1 MLHIIT
7 GPPCS
12 GKSTYVREHA
22 QPGDVRVD
30 FDAIAQVLGAAV
42 PHGSEGLPRACAF
55 KARTAVINH
64 LLGHAD
70 EGDAYIIHTSPAD
83 WQVEAYER
91 AGAEFVALDVD
102 LETCLERAEQD
113 GRPEGEADAIRQ
125 WFAEREQGEKGA
137 PMPNIKSFNVEVKE
151 DEGGQITGYASTF
164 DRVPDAYGDV
174 IAPGAFAASLN
185 RWQDLGKPIP
195 LLFGHR
201 TDDPFMNIGAVESAE
216 EDERGLKFTAKLD
229 PDNPNAPYSRK
240 LLLEG
245 RIHQFSFAFDVKEAG
260 LTTLEDGT
268 KANELRE
275 LDLFEISLVP
285 IPANQ
290 FATVEEVKAWAD
302 EAVAEAKAGRV
313 LSKTNEDDLREAVA
327 LIQGVLDRVER
338 DPEPTEP
345 EDVEGDAP
353 AQDAGAKGA
362 RVLEQ
367 IRKTITHV

>member
-22 QPGDVRVD
+22 KPGDVRVD
-30 FDAIAQVLGAAV
+30 FDAIAQTLGAAV
-42 PHGSEGLPRACAF
+42 AHGSEGLPRACAF

-64 LLGHAD
+64 LLEHHD
-70 EGDAYIIHTSPAD
+70 EGEAYVIHTSPAQ

-91 AGAEFVALDVD
+91 AGAEFVELDAD

-137 PMPNIKSFNVEVKE
+137 PMPKIKSFNVEVKE
-151 DEGGQITGYASTF
+151 DEGGSITGYASTF

-174 IAPGAFAASLN
+174 IAPGAFKETLL
-185 RWQDLGKPIP
+185 RWQELGKPIP

-229 PDNPNAPYSRK
+229 PDNPNAQYSRK
-240 LLLEG
+240 LLTEG
-245 RIHQFSFAFDVKEAG
+245 RIHQFSFAFDVQEAG
-260 LTTLEDGT
+260 VTTLDDGT
-268 KANELRE
+268 KANELRK

-302 EAVAEAKAGRV
+302 RAAEEVKAGRV
-313 LSKTNEDDLREAVA
+313 LSKTNEDDLREAVS
-327 LIQGVLDRVER
+327 LIQGVLDKAA
-338 DPEPTEP
+338 PEPAVP
-345 EDVEGDAP
+345 EDPEGDAP
-353 AQDAGAKGA
+353 ADAGAKGA
-362 RVLEQ
+362 LVLEQ
-367 IRKTITHV
+367 IRKTITRIS

>member
-1 MLHIIT
+1 
-7 GPPCS
+7 
-12 GKSTYVREHA
+12 
-22 QPGDVRVD
+22 
-30 FDAIAQVLGAAV
+30 
-42 PHGSEGLPRACAF
+42 
-55 KARTAVINH
+55 
-64 LLGHAD
+64 
-70 EGDAYIIHTSPAD
+70 
-83 WQVEAYER
+83 
-91 AGAEFVALDVD
+91 
-102 LETCLERAEQD
+102 
-113 GRPEGEADAIRQ
+113 
-125 WFAEREQGEKGA
+125 
-137 PMPNIKSFNVEVKE
+137 MPNIKSFNVEVKE

-174 IAPGAFAASLN
+174 IAPGAFAASLAK
-185 RWQDLGKPIP
+185 WQDLGKPIP

-229 PDNPNAPYSRK
+229 PDNPNAQYSRK

-338 DPEPTEP
+338 EPDPEPTDP

-367 IRKTITHV
+367 IRNVINS

>member
-1 MLHIIT
+1 
-7 GPPCS
+7 
-12 GKSTYVREHA
+12 
-22 QPGDVRVD
+22 
-30 FDAIAQVLGAAV
+30 
-42 PHGSEGLPRACAF
+42 
-55 KARTAVINH
+55 
-64 LLGHAD
+64 
-70 EGDAYIIHTSPAD
+70 
-83 WQVEAYER
+83 
-91 AGAEFVALDVD
+91 
-102 LETCLERAEQD
+102 
-113 GRPEGEADAIRQ
+113 
-125 WFAEREQGEKGA
+125 
-137 PMPNIKSFNVEVKE
+137 MPNIKSFNVEVKE
-151 DEGGQITGYASTF
+151 DQGGQITGYASTF

-174 IAPGAFAASLN
+174 IAPGAFKASLE
-185 RWQDLGKPIP
+185 RWQQLGKPIP

-229 PDNPNAPYSRK
+229 PDNPNAQYSRK

-302 EAVAEAKAGRV
+302 RAVEDVKAGRV

-327 LIQGVLDRVER
+327 LIQGVIDKVEGAA
-338 DPEPTEP
+338 EPTEP

-353 AQDAGAKGA
+353 ADDAGAKGA

-367 IRKTITHV
+367 IRNVINS

>member
-1 MLHIIT
+1 MKRLT
-7 GPPCS
+7 
-12 GKSTYVREHA
+12 KSV
-22 QPGDVRVD
+22 DVKVD
-30 FDAIAQVLGAAV
+30 AADN
-42 PHGSEGLPRACAF
+42 GS
-55 KARTAVINH
+55 
-64 LLGHAD
+64 
-70 EGDAYIIHTSPAD
+70 
-83 WQVEAYER
+83 
-91 AGAEFVALDVD
+91 
-102 LETCLERAEQD
+102 
-113 GRPEGEADAIRQ
+113 
-125 WFAEREQGEKGA
+125 
-137 PMPNIKSFNVEVKE
+137 
-151 DEGGQITGYASTF
+151 ITGYASTF

-174 IAPGAFAASLN
+174 IAPGAFAASLE
-185 RWQDLGKPIP
+185 RWQQLGKPIP

-201 TDDPFMNIGAVESAE
+201 TDDPFMNIGAVETAE

-229 PDNPNAPYSRK
+229 PDNPNAQYSRK

-353 AQDAGAKGA
+353 ADDAGAKGA

-367 IRKTITHV
+367 IRTVINS

>member
-1 MLHIIT
+1 
-7 GPPCS
+7 
-12 GKSTYVREHA
+12 
-22 QPGDVRVD
+22 
-30 FDAIAQVLGAAV
+30 
-42 PHGSEGLPRACAF
+42 
-55 KARTAVINH
+55 
-64 LLGHAD
+64 
-70 EGDAYIIHTSPAD
+70 
-83 WQVEAYER
+83 
-91 AGAEFVALDVD
+91 
-102 LETCLERAEQD
+102 
-113 GRPEGEADAIRQ
+113 
-125 WFAEREQGEKGA
+125 
-137 PMPNIKSFNVEVKE
+137 MPNIKSFNVEVKE

-174 IAPGAFAASLN
+174 IAPGAFAASLTK
-185 RWQDLGKPIP
+185 WQDLGKPIP

-229 PDNPNAPYSRK
+229 PDNPNAQYSRK

-327 LIQGVLDRVER
+327 LIQGVIDKVEGAA
-338 DPEPTEP
+338 EPTEP

-353 AQDAGAKGA
+353 ADDAGAKGA

-367 IRKTITHV
+367 IRNVINS

>member
-1 MLHIIT
+1 
-7 GPPCS
+7 
-12 GKSTYVREHA
+12 
-22 QPGDVRVD
+22 
-30 FDAIAQVLGAAV
+30 
-42 PHGSEGLPRACAF
+42 
-55 KARTAVINH
+55 
-64 LLGHAD
+64 
-70 EGDAYIIHTSPAD
+70 
-83 WQVEAYER
+83 
-91 AGAEFVALDVD
+91 
-102 LETCLERAEQD
+102 
-113 GRPEGEADAIRQ
+113 
-125 WFAEREQGEKGA
+125 
-137 PMPNIKSFNVEVKE
+137 MPNIKSFNVEVKE

-174 IAPGAFAASLN
+174 IAPGAFKASLAK
-185 RWQDLGKPIP
+185 WQDIGKPIP

-229 PDNPNAPYSRK
+229 PDNPNAQYSRK

-327 LIQGVLDRVER
+327 LIQGVIDKVEGAA
-338 DPEPTEP
+338 EPTEP

-353 AQDAGAKGA
+353 ADDAGAKGA

-367 IRKTITHV
+367 IRNVINS